1 MSGPDDTGINSGTHS
16 GDGVAV
22 DELAAPASVQ
32 GTIDRARR
40 YREQVLS
47 VMPGVIIHQGGQQGG
62 KILHCT
68 EPAAL
73 LLGYGSAG
81 DVLALPGILALIPED
96 TAFAD
101 RHAYEQCLAGVVR
114 ADVRRIK
121 RRHADGSVQ
130 WFDQLLEPV
139 DWGGAPAV
147 LETLAQVRPHTS
159 YAQMPH
165 QWQLLQAAID
175 AMPNGVLMLDR
186 DRRMEGANSEFLRLW
201 DYPPGLFPPGT
212 PMDVMLRYNHERGDY
227 GDVPAEPVI
236 AELAS
241 RFLVR
246 CVINAE
252 RQVPSGRILDIRTAP
267 RADGGYVV
275 THVDITDRKR
285 IESELREAK
294 ERAEA
299 ILKELRDTQQ
309 QLIVQEKMA
318 SLGQLTA
325 GIAHELKNPL
335 NFVNNFAELSSELL
349 TELLALLAPLN
360 GHLDADA
367 RTDADDLVASLTS
380 NLHKI
385 ADHGRRADNIVKSM
399 LAHSR
404 GGGGEWQSTDLNAL
418 VDEALSLSYHA
429 VRAQDRDFN
438 TELERRFDPAVA
450 SLNLVP
456 QDISRVLVNLFTNAF
471 YALRKRQQAETRP
484 DYHPR
489 LIVSTVDCGW
499 KVEVKIRDNG
509 TGMPQAVI
517 AKLFTPFFTTK
528 PTGEGTGLG
537 LSLSYDI
544 VVHQHRGRFDV
555 TSAENDHT
563 EFTITLPRAVP
574 AVSLG
579 ERRKP

>member
-1 MSGPDDTGINSGTHS
+1 MTGPDDSGIDGIVEDPNGDFTAPGT
-16 GDGVAV
+16 
-22 DELAAPASVQ
+22 VQ
-32 GTIDRARR
+32 GTIDRARH

-47 VMPGVIIHQGGQQGG
+47 SIPGLLVHRGGRV
-62 KILHCT
+62 LHCNR
-68 EPAAL
+68 PAAAL
-73 LLGYGSAG
+73 LGYATPQE
-81 DVLALPGILALIPED
+81 VLALPGVLSLVSED
-96 TAFAD
+96 AAFAE
-101 RHAYEQCLAGVVR
+101 RQAYEQCLAGVTR
-114 ADVRRIK
+114 EDVRRVK
-121 RRHADGSVQ
+121 RQRADGGVQ
-130 WFDQLLEPV
+130 WFDQLLEPA

-147 LETLAQVRPHTS
+147 LETLAQVRPQTG
-159 YAQMPH
+159 YTQMPH

-186 DRRMEGANSEFLRLW
+186 DIKMEGANSEFLRLW
-201 DYPPGLFPPGT
+201 DYAPGLFPPGT
-212 PMDVMLRYNHERGDY
+212 PMDVMLTYNHQRGDY
-227 GDVPAEPVI
+227 GDVPCEPIV

-252 RQVPSGRILDIRTAP
+252 RHVPNGRILDIRTAP

-285 IESELREAK
+285 IENELREAK
-294 ERAEA
+294 ERAET
-299 ILKELRDTQQ
+299 ILKELRETQQ

-335 NFVNNFAELSSELL
+335 NFVNNFAELSGELL
-349 TELLALLAPLN
+349 DELLALLGPLDDRMN
-360 GHLDADA
+360 ADDRADA
-367 RTDADDLVASLTS
+367 EGLTASLQS
-380 NLHKI
+380 NLRKI

-399 LAHSR
+399 LEHSR
-404 GGGGEWQSTDLNAL
+404 GGGGEWQTTDLNAL
-418 VDEALSLSYHA
+418 VDEALALSYHA
-429 VRAQDRDFN
+429 VRAQDRGFN
-438 TELERRFDPAVA
+438 TELERRFDPAVG

-456 QDISRVLVNLFTNAF
+456 QDVSRVLVNVFTNAF
-471 YALRKRQQAETRP
+471 YALRKRQKTNVDP
-484 DYHPR
+484 DYRPR
-489 LIVSTVDCGW
+489 LVISTIDCGW
-499 KVEVKIRDNG
+499 KVEIRIRDNG
-509 TGMPQAVI
+509 TGMTPAVV

-555 TSAENDHT
+555 SSVENDHA
-563 EFTITLPRAVP
+563 EFTITLPRAIP

-579 ERRKP
+579 ERRKT

>member
-1 MSGPDDTGINSGTHS
+1 MNGPDGSGVE
-16 GDGVAV
+16 GVADGVALGES
-22 DELAAPASVQ
+22 DIPCTVQ

-40 YREQVLS
+40 YRDRVLGD
-47 VMPGVIIHQGGQQGG
+47 VPGLIIHRGDS
-62 KILHCT
+62 ILHCN
-68 EPAAL
+68 EAL
-73 LLGYGSAG
+73 ARLLGYPAAD
-81 DVLALPGILALIPED
+81 DVLVLPTVLDLVPED
-96 TAFAD
+96 AVVAE
-101 RHAYEQCLAGVVR
+101 RLAYEACMAGVMR
-114 ADVRRIK
+114 TDMRRIK
-121 RRHADGSVQ
+121 RRHADSSLQ

-139 DWGGAPAV
+139 NWGGEPAV
-147 LETLAQVRPHTS
+147 METLLRVRPETA
-159 YAQMPH
+159 YTEMPH
-165 QWQLLQAAID
+165 EWQLLQAAID

-186 DRRMEGANSEFLRLW
+186 DIRMQGANSEFLRLW

-212 PMDVMLRYNHERGDY
+212 PMDVMLQYNHQRGDY
-227 GDVPAEPVI
+227 GDVPAEPIV
-236 AELAS
+236 AELSS
-241 RFLVR
+241 RFLVKG
-246 CVINAE
+246 VINSE
-252 RQVPSGRILDIRTAP
+252 RSVPNGRILDIRTAP

-285 IESELREAK
+285 IENELREAK
-294 ERAEA
+294 ERAEN
-299 ILKELRDTQQ
+299 ILKELRETQQ

-335 NFVNNFAELSSELL
+335 NFVNNFAELSEELMD
-349 TELLALLAPLN
+349 EILALLKPLEDR
-360 GHLDADA
+360 LSSEDRADVA
-367 RTDADDLVASLTS
+367 DLVGSLKS

-385 ADHGRRADNIVKSM
+385 VDHGRRADGIVKSM
-399 LAHSR
+399 LDHSR

-418 VDEALSLSYHA
+418 VDEALALSYHA
-429 VRAQDRDFN
+429 VRAQDRNFN
-438 TELERRFDPAVA
+438 TDLARHFDPSVG

-456 QDISRVLVNLFTNAF
+456 QDVSRVLVNVFTNAF
-471 YALRKRQQAETRP
+471 YALRKRRQQDNSP
-484 DYHPR
+484 DYRP
-489 LIVSTVDCGW
+489 LLTVATIDCGW
-499 KVEVKIRDNG
+499 KVEIRIRDNG
-509 TGMPQAVI
+509 IGMSQSVI

-555 TSAENDHT
+555 SSVEHDHS